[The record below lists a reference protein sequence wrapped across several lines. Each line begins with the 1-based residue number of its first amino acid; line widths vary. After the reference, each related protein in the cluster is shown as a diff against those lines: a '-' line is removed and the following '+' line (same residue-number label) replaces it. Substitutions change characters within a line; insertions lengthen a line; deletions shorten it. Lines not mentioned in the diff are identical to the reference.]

1 MLWALTAQADALVR
15 GIGMISEWE
24 MIGRLLLAAVLGSLI
39 GLQREHQFWTAGLRT
54 HMLVATGACLF
65 MTVSAFGFQQA
76 LTQPGTQLDPSRI
89 AAQIVTGIGFLG
101 AGSIMMR
108 GEVIKG
114 LNTAA
119 SLWAVAA
126 IGMSIGG
133 GMYVLGVAAIV
144 LILAILIAI
153 GPIEH
158 RYRDYIKV
166 HVIKLVAPTGVLNR
180 KSLEAFLGVDAV
192 RLKEVLVE
200 QGPQMGTESVTVEFK
215 KTSRV
220 ETAELLKRI
229 LTIPEVREEPAPH

>member
-1 MLWALTAQADALVR
+1 
-15 GIGMISEWE
+15 MISEWE

-39 GLQREHQFWTAGLRT
+39 GLQREHQFWTAALRT

-133 GMYVLGVAAIV
+133 GMYLLGVAATV

>member
-1 MLWALTAQADALVR
+1 
-15 GIGMISEWE
+15 MISEWE

-114 LNTAA
+114 
-119 SLWAVAA
+119 
-126 IGMSIGG
+126 
-133 GMYVLGVAAIV
+133 
-144 LILAILIAI
+144 
-153 GPIEH
+153 
-158 RYRDYIKV
+158 
-166 HVIKLVAPTGVLNR
+166 
-180 KSLEAFLGVDAV
+180 
-192 RLKEVLVE
+192 
-200 QGPQMGTESVTVEFK
+200 
-215 KTSRV
+215 
-220 ETAELLKRI
+220 
-229 LTIPEVREEPAPH
+229 

>member
-1 MLWALTAQADALVR
+1 
-15 GIGMISEWE
+15 MISEWE
-24 MIGRLLLAAVLGSLI
+24 MIARLLLASVLGSMI

-65 MTVSAFGFQQA
+65 MIVSAFGFQQA
-76 LTQPGTQLDPSRI
+76 LTQQGTQLDPSRI

-114 LNTAA
+114 LTTAA

-126 IGMSIGG
+126 IGMTIGG
-133 GMYVLGVAAIV
+133 GLYLLGVAATV
-144 LILAILIAI
+144 LILLILITI

-158 RYRDYIKV
+158 KYRDYIKV
-166 HVIKLVAPTGVLNR
+166 HVIKLVAPNGVLNR
-180 KSLEAFLGVDAV
+180 QSLEDFLGEEAG
-192 RLKEVLVE
+192 RLKQVIVE
-200 QGPQMGTESVTVEFK
+200 QGPDMGTESITIEFRR
-215 KTSRV
+215 TSRV

-229 LTIPEVREEPAPH
+229 LTIPNVREEPAPH

>member
-1 MLWALTAQADALVR
+1 
-15 GIGMISEWE
+15 MISEWE
-24 MIGRLLLAAVLGSLI
+24 MIARLLLASVLGSMI

-65 MTVSAFGFQQA
+65 MIVSAFGFQQA
-76 LTQPGTQLDPSRI
+76 LTQQGTQLDPSRI

-114 LNTAA
+114 LTTAA

-126 IGMSIGG
+126 IGMTIGG
-133 GMYVLGVAAIV
+133 GLYLLGVAATL
-144 LILAILIAI
+144 LILLILITI

-180 KSLEAFLGVDAV
+180 QSLEDFLGADAG
-192 RLKEVLVE
+192 RLKQVVVE
-200 QGPQMGTESVTVEFK
+200 QGPDMGTESITVEFR

-220 ETAELLKRI
+220 ETAELLKKI
-229 LTIPEVREEPAPH
+229 LTIPDVREEPPPH